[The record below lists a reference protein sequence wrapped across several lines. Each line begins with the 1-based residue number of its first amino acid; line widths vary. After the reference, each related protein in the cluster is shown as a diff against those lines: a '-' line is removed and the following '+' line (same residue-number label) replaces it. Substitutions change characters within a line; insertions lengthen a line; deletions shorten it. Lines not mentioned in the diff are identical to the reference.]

1 MSVFLYSK
9 INFVGGLMSALNEL
23 NTLKRIKNN
32 YKKLLELFPD
42 DLVFKQYF
50 KNVSKSIDNLKREAL
65 KKMMDCNN

>member
-1 MSVFLYSK
+1 
-9 INFVGGLMSALNEL
+9 MSALDEL

-65 KKMMDCNN
+65 KKMMVCNN